1 MNICLIVFI
10 FQEWLIINMS
20 GEKIINSEINAA
32 SSLLIHQK
40 SVKTSSRRVNI
51 NILLDRAREVE
62 KKENRINLISVG
74 MTLSLIF
81 IVGII
86 LSF

>member
-20 GEKIINSEINAA
+20 GEKIINSEINDT
-32 SSLLIHQK
+32 SSVLIPQK
-40 SVKTSSRRVNI
+40 SVKTSSRRVDI
-51 NILLDRAREVE
+51 NVLLNRAREVE